1 MSFTRSSTV
10 NILSVDLDGSKGVI
24 GTGGSGLYYTNNGG
38 ATILQS
44 GITTGTFI
52 SVAIAKT
59 NAIAGSN
66 SGVYYSSN
74 SGANWSQIN
83 TIQSGQYI
91 VSLDGS
97 NGVVA
102 SQNSN
107 IGIYYTTNG
116 GASWSKST
124 SAPPL
129 SYAFVALSGS
139 NGIAGTLLNQ
149 GIYYTTNGG
158 SSWTISTSPGL
169 GTSTFIQGSLL
180 NSNGVSIRQGTNGLY
195 YTTNGGTTWTL
206 NSLSPTSPTFST
218 TALSQLSQIYGI
230 AGTSSNAGIYY
241 MPNGSISNWIQS
253 DLTTGN
259 FNYVAL
265 SGLNGIA
272 CSNSL
277 GIYYTTNGGQNWTQ
291 SNQSTGNFSSAAIS
305 SASVGI
311 AGSSGNGVYYISS
324 PLCFNKGT
332 KILYINKN
340 GEEEYISIENLKV
353 GDLVKTYKDGNKKI
367 VSIGSFNYKCFNN
380 KNLLNCLYKMKDH
393 DVILTGGHSILVD
406 ELTEEEDKHNKLH
419 YNFERTIH
427 DKKFL
432 LACSSDKFEK
442 IEDDKEYE
450 LFHFVLESENNN
462 NNYGIYIN
470 DGILSESCPKNVF
483 DKLIH

>member
-1 MSFTRSSTV
+1 MAFSLSSSVTTF
-10 NILSVDLDGSKGVI
+10 SVDLDGSNGVI
-24 GTGGSGLYYTNNGG
+24 GTDGSGLYYTNNGG

-44 GITTGTFI
+44 GTTIGTFVSVSI
-52 SVAIAKT
+52 SGL
-59 NAIAGSN
+59 NAIAS
-66 SGVYYSSN
+66 SSIGVYYSSN
-74 SGANWSQIN
+74 GGASWSQIGN
-83 TIQSGQYI
+83 IAPGSYV

-97 NGVVA
+97 NGVA
-102 SQNSN
+102 AGETSN
-107 IGIYYTTNG
+107 GIYYTTNG
-116 GASWSKST
+116 GANWTISD
-124 SAPPL
+124 APL
-129 SYAFVALSGS
+129 SIYNFVALSGS
-139 NGIAGTLLNQ
+139 NGIAGTSSSP

-158 SSWTISTSPGL
+158 ANWTKSTSL
-169 GTSTFIQGSLL
+169 STNIILQGSLL
-180 NSNGVSIRQGTNGLY
+180 GLNGVISISSKPPTGLY
-195 YTTNGGTTWTL
+195 YTNDGGSTWSQTNVAIE
-206 NSLSPTSPTFST
+206 TFST
-218 TALSQLSQIYGI
+218 SALSGSYGI
-230 AGTSSNAGIYY
+230 AGTSSSAGIYY
-241 MPNGSISNWIQS
+241 MPTGSISNWIPS
-253 DLTTGN
+253 NDLTTGN
-259 FNYVAL
+259 FNYIAL

-272 CSNSL
+272 CSDSNL

-291 SNQSTGNFSSAAIS
+291 SNVASGNFFSVAIS
-305 SASVGI
+305 SASEGI
-311 AGSSGNGVYYISS
+311 VGSSNGLYYIST

-353 GDLVKTYKDGNKKI
+353 GDLVKTYKDSNKKI

-470 DGILSESCPKNVF
+470 DDILSESCPKNDF